1 MIVLFGA
8 ILGAS
13 LGAFVAWRRKGRVAD
28 VLQYAVVYC
37 LLFTVLG
44 LFATLIIHRMAL

>member
-1 MIVLFGA
+1 MIVLLGA

-28 VLQYAVVYC
+28 ILQYAVVYC
-37 LLFTVLG
+37 LLFAIVG
-44 LFATLIIHRMAL
+44 LFATLIIHRMAV